1 MKDLTDYFCPSH
13 SMAGRGGNV
22 GHYIFI
28 ITYVCMYICYGESG
42 GRSLVR
48 LYSKTLGAAAETY
61 ERVADNNEKMW
72 RRASVWRRVKVRC
85 T

>member
-1 MKDLTDYFCPSH
+1 
-13 SMAGRGGNV
+13 MAGRGGNV

-42 GRSLVR
+42 GVVLLCAFILKPLEPQLRHTS
-48 LYSKTLGAAAETY
+48 
-61 ERVADNNEKMW
+61 EKIW
-72 RRASVWRRVKVRC
+72 RPASVWRRVKVRC